1 MTKIKLSEK
10 IGKGYNQFWHFKG
23 RYLLVKGSR
32 GSKKSTTAAMKII
45 YLMMKYPL
53 SNCLVVRQVFNTQR
67 DSTWKQLQW
76 AAETLGVSHLWKFTV
91 SPLEATFQPTGQKIY
106 FRGCDNPLSI
116 TSITAPVG
124 FLNLCWIQEAYQL
137 TSEQDFNKIDL
148 SLRGQLPAGYFKQI
162 IFTFNPWSDKS
173 WIKKR
178 FFDVPND
185 ENKLALTT
193 TYKCNEWLGPDDIKV
208 FQDMK
213 EKYPRRYKIEG
224 LGEWGISEGLVFD
237 NWKIQNY
244 NIKELGDLPLWI
256 GIDFGWQDP
265 TAISIMRVDEQN
277 KRLYFCDQFYKSQQ
291 TLEQVAAWVK
301 ARGYH
306 KCLIYA
312 DSAEPR
318 SIVELTQL
326 GLLRVKPAK
335 KGKGSIMQG
344 IRKLQE
350 YEIIIHPSCQ
360 NAQIE
365 FSNYAFDKDK
375 FDNWT
380 DKPIDAFCHLI
391 DAARYATQCGSDR
404 KKLQTLSKGALG
416 I

>member
-124 FLNLCWIQEAYQL
+124 FLNLCWIQEAQQL
-137 TSEQDFNKIDL
+137 TSEQDVNKIDL

-173 WIKKR
+173 WIKRR

-193 TYKCNEWLGPDDIKV
+193 TYECNEWLGPDDIRV

>member
-1 MTKIKLSEK
+1 MEAIKVGNLEP
-10 IGKGYNQFWHFKG
+10 
-23 RYLLVKGSR
+23 RV
-32 GSKKSTTAAMKII
+32 A
-45 YLMMKYPL
+45 
-53 SNCLVVRQVFNTQR
+53 
-67 DSTWKQLQW
+67 
-76 AAETLGVSHLWKFTV
+76 HLWKFTV
-91 SPLEATFQPTGQKIY
+91 SPLEATFEPTGQKIY

-137 TSEQDFNKIDL
+137 TSQEDFNKIDL

-178 FFDVPND
+178 FFDVPNN

-193 TYKCNEWLGPDDIKV
+193 TYQCNQWLGPDDIKV
-208 FQDMK
+208 FEDMK
-213 EKYPRRYKIEG
+213 QKYPRRYKIEG
-224 LGEWGISEGLVFD
+224 LGQWGISEGLVFD
-237 NWKIQNY
+237 NWKVQNY
-244 NIKELGDLPLWI
+244 DVKKLGDFPLWI

-265 TAISIMRVDEQN
+265 TAISIMRVDEEN

-291 TLEQVAAWVK
+291 TLEQVAEWVK
-301 ARGYH
+301 SRGYH

-335 KGKGSIMQG
+335 KEKVQ
-344 IRKLQE
+344 
-350 YEIIIHPSCQ
+350 SCR
-360 NAQIE
+360 ALE
-365 FSNYAFDKDK
+365 NYKSMK
-375 FDNWT
+375 
-380 DKPIDAFCHLI
+380 
-391 DAARYATQCGSDR
+391 
-404 KKLQTLSKGALG
+404 
-416 I
+416 